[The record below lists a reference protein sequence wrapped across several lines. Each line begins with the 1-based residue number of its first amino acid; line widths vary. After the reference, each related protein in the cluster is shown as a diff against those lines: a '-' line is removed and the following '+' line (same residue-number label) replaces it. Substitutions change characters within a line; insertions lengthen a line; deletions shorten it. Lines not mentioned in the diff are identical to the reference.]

1 MPAWL
6 FVFFGALA
14 IVSALGVIVQRN
26 PVHCLLSLVLTLLV
40 IAVLFIAEGAVV
52 VGFLQAIIYA
62 GAIMVIFLFVVW
74 LLNIE
79 AAPAPSGQLALKL
92 SGAIASA
99 ALVAMLF
106 AFFASPEPQVRA
118 GEMVPGYGSIAGLAR
133 VLFADYL
140 IAFEVT
146 SILLLAAL
154 VGAVAVAR
162 PSKEVDQK
170 LDATQARADEA
181 QARREEA
188 QAG

>member
-14 IVSALGVIVQRN
+14 IVAALGVIVQRN

-74 LLNIE
+74 LLNIPGT
-79 AAPAPSGQLALKL
+79 PAPGGQLAPKFI
-92 SGAIASA
+92 GAIAAS
-99 ALVAMLF
+99 ALVSMLF
-106 AFFASPEPQVRA
+106 AFFSEPETAVRA
-118 GEMVPGYGSIAGLAR
+118 GAMAADYGSISSLAR

-146 SILLLAAL
+146 SVLLLAAV
-154 VGAVAVAR
+154 VGAVALAR
-162 PSKEVDQK
+162 PPKN
-170 LDATQARADEA
+170 LDVKRDAEEPRRDEA
-181 QARREEA
+181 A
-188 QAG
+188 AG